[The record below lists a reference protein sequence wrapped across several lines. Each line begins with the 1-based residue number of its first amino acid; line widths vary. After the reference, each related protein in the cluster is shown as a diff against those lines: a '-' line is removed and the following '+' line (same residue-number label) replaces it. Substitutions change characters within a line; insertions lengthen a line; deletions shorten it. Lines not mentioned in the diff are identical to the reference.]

1 MSAPVPTAVRA
12 ASTPPALAVAS
23 GRRRAVRT
31 AAALSLAVAWI
42 HFVYM
47 GSHFDEWWAYGAFF
61 LAAGAG
67 QALFAPLVLRR
78 PAPWLVVTGIAGNL
92 AIVGMYVLTRTSGPP
107 LGPHAHAPE
116 RAGVVDLAAT
126 ATEIVLVG
134 VLITL
139 LAPTARRR
147 VTDLLLAGGVLLW
160 LLRATGH
167 LP

>member
-1 MSAPVPTAVRA
+1 MRA
-12 ASTPPALAVAS
+12 ALPVATGPAAAGAVP
-23 GRRRAVRT
+23 RRRAVAT
-31 AAALSLAVAWI
+31 VAALSLVVAWI

-47 GSHFDEWWAYGAFF
+47 RSHFDEWWAYGAFF
-61 LAAGAG
+61 LAAGTG
-67 QALFAPLVLRR
+67 QALFAPLLLRR
-78 PAPWLVVTGIAGNL
+78 PATWVVAAGIAGNL

-116 RAGVVDLAAT
+116 RVGVADLAAT

-134 VLITL
+134 VLVTL
-139 LAPTARRR
+139 LGPTARRR

-160 LLRATGH
+160 VLRLTGH

>member
-1 MSAPVPTAVRA
+1 MRTALHVAPAPAAAAGPVPRRH
-12 ASTPPALAVAS
+12 AVA
-23 GRRRAVRT
+23 T

-47 GSHFDEWWAYGAFF
+47 RSHFDEWWGYGAFF

-78 PAPWLVVTGIAGNL
+78 PAPWLIAGGIAGNL

-116 RAGVVDLAAT
+116 RVGLADLGAT
-126 ATEIVLVG
+126 ATEIVLVA
-134 VLITL
+134 VLVSL
-139 LAPTARRR
+139 LAPRARRR
-147 VTDLLLAGGVLLW
+147 VTDLLLAAGIALW
-160 LLRATGH
+160 ILRATGH